1 MFVSWLIRYG
11 HVLFA
16 TMWVGGYA
24 LLAFFI
30 VPMIE
35 RGEREAL
42 IPLAITVVRFLTY
55 TGTLTMGF
63 GIVLI
68 TKTNGFSHLFG
79 TAWGGMIITAF
90 VIAVVLL
97 GIGDGA
103 LRPAIRRMAKTDI
116 TSGVSGRNNNTAR
129 IWAIVGFALTVL
141 AVGVMTGATFV
152 G

>member
-1 MFVSWLIRYG
+1 MEFVSWLIRYG
-11 HVLFA
+11 HVLGA

-30 VPMIE
+30 IPFIE
-35 RGEREAL
+35 KGEREAL
-42 IPLAITVVRFLTY
+42 IPLAILIVRFLTY

-68 TKTNGFSHLFG
+68 TRTNGFADLLGS
-79 TAWGGMIITAF
+79 AWGSCIIMGF
-90 VIAVVLL
+90 VIAIVLL

-103 LRPAIRRMAKTDI
+103 LRPAIRRMRTQGG
-116 TSGVSGRNNNTAR
+116 TTAR
-129 IWAIVGFALTVL
+129 RWAIIGFTLTVL